1 MNANE
6 FHFQYCLYDSGM
18 LLSLEHVCIRYP
30 ATSAG
35 GGERAAVDGVSLG
48 LAHGQIGVLI
58 GPSGC
63 GKTSLLRAVAG
74 LEPLAGGRIA
84 LGDEVLGDAEH
95 GLHVAPEARHI
106 GMVFQ
111 DYALF
116 PHLSVAQNVAFGIH
130 GLPRARR
137 DQRVTELLDLVGLA
151 DAARRAPHQL
161 SGGQQ
166 QRIALARALA
176 PSPRLLLLDE
186 PFSSLDVDLR
196 ERLAQELR
204 AILKTTGTTAL
215 FVTHDQLE
223 AFALGDVIGVMHHGR
238 LDQWDDAYHL
248 YHRPATRFVA
258 DFIGHGVFAPARI
271 VAGENGAGPQVRTP
285 LGDLRD
291 LEECP
296 VPGAYA
302 DGECEVLLRA
312 DDIVHDDASPVKA
325 RIERKAFRGSEFLY
339 TLRLASGEQVLA
351 HVPSHHDH
359 QLGEWIGIRAEVD
372 HVVTFPREPRTPTV
386 PGTTAAVAV
395 PEKPVNCG
403 QLSVPLPTPRSEP
416 SPILARISL
425 KGCATSWVQR
435 QK

>member
-1 MNANE
+1 MHGPA
-6 FHFQYCLYDSGM
+6 YTRT
-18 LLSLEHVCIRYP
+18 LLSPAAERGVDGRVALAVDVVSLRYGRP
-30 ATSAG
+30 DQA
-35 GGERAAVDGVSLG
+35 AAVDRVAFE
-48 LAHGQIGVLI
+48 LAAGEIGVLI

-63 GKTSLLRAVAG
+63 GKTSLLRAIAG
-74 LEPLAGGRIA
+74 LEPLAGGRI
-84 LGDEVLGDAEH
+84 VLDGRVIGEAAT
-95 GLHVAPEARHI
+95 GLQLPPEQRRI

-116 PHLSVAQNVAFGIH
+116 PHLTIAQNVAFGLH
-130 GLPRARR
+130 GQPRAA
-137 DQRVTELLDLVGLA
+137 QRARVAELLDLVGLGH
-151 DAARRAPHQL
+151 AAERAPHEL

-176 PSPRLLLLDE
+176 PQPALLLLDE

-204 AILKTTGTTAL
+204 GILKQTGTTAL

-223 AFALGDVIGVMHHGR
+223 AFALGDVIGVMHQGR
-238 LDQWDDAYHL
+238 LAQWDSAYRL

-258 DFIGHGVFAPARI
+258 DFIGHGVFTPAR
-271 VAGENGAGPQVRTP
+271 AEGGPGSWQVHTA
-285 LGDLRD
+285 LGPLRD
-291 LEECP
+291 AAIEG
-296 VPGAYA
+296 VR
-302 DGECEVLLRA
+302 DGDCDVLLRA

-372 HVVTFPREPRTPTV
+372 HVVTFPRE
-386 PGTTAAVAV
+386 A
-395 PEKPVNCG
+395 
-403 QLSVPLPTPRSEP
+403 
-416 SPILARISL
+416 
-425 KGCATSWVQR
+425 
-435 QK
+435 